1 MAAPV
6 LKFKRGLLA
15 NLPALNAGEPGFTT
29 DNHDLFIGS
38 AAGNKIIG
46 SGRFWTTETSSTGG
60 AVRVYEATAN
70 GTNSIS
76 FAAPANIASDVTY
89 TFPSSPTNNFF
100 LKTNSSGT
108 LSWAEVTTS
117 FTIAADSGTADSVST
132 GQTITFAGTANEI
145 NTTVSDNQ
153 ITIGMPNDIIVGGGL
168 TVTNNLI
175 VGGQLRGPA
184 EFIIDPAAVGDNTGA
199 VRIKGDLFVDGT
211 QTIINSSTIELA
223 DFVVGIASTATT
235 DLLADG
241 AGIKIG
247 PDNTLLYDHTNT
259 ALKSSENFN
268 LTSGKTYKINGTD
281 VLSSTTLGSGV
292 VNSSLTSVGTL
303 TALSVSG
310 TLGVTGATT
319 LSSTLGVTGATTLSS
334 TLGVTGNTTLTGLLD
349 ANGGAEIDNIRI
361 GVAGD
366 NEIDTSTGNLTIDSA
381 GGTTTL
387 DDNVSVSGTLGVTGP
402 TTLSSTLAVTGIST
416 FTGALD
422 ANGGADISGGETTL
436 SSATISDLTSGR
448 VVLAGTSGAIQDSA
462 NLTFGGGG
470 LIVGAGGINVTGVST
485 FSTTVNITGLLSS
498 VDVNVSGAATVVGN
512 LKIGSL
518 KVNDAAGNSDVIR
531 HDGTVRIL
539 ENITVDAGS
548 F

>member
-15 NLPALNAGEPGFTT
+15 NLPALSAGEPGFTT

-175 VGGQLRGPA
+175 VNGQLRGPA

-310 TLGVTGATT
+310 TLGVTG
-319 LSSTLGVTGATTLSS
+319 
-334 TLGVTGNTTLTGLLD
+334 NTTLTGLLD

-361 GVAGD
+361 GVAD
-366 NEIDTSTGNLTIDSA
+366 NNEIDTSTGNLTIDSA

-387 DDNVSVSGTLGVTGP
+387 DDNVSVSGTLGVNGP

-448 VVLAGTSGAIQDSA
+448 VVLAGTAGAIQDSA